1 MLAAVMAVFLV
12 VSYIFGRV
20 RRDLTYPIFVTG
32 AALVFVLAVL
42 GDAWL
47 GLRVFGSAMRFVPEL
62 DIVLILAW
70 FEICRRLAAR
80 ASLRMPA
87 QTRLLHA
94 AAAALAFTPLWISQ
108 HYVRNAW
115 RLYVED
121 VHFEQRVEYRLSQW
135 MAENRPNVRTYVE
148 GSIRF
153 WYNVWHDLPQ
163 LTGGSHQGTLNQRL
177 NAVEWNLRSAEAGD
191 WAKEWMLAFGVGAT
205 IVSDKTSQDVYPTLV
220 DPRKFD
226 GVLPVLHDNG
236 AGDVIYEVPRRF
248 PARARVVERAVVEQL
263 LPVSEGWY
271 RDRLQAY
278 VQAIEQGPDSPVT
291 QQWRGPETMLLSA
304 AFESGQLLLI
314 QESYDPAWHA
324 YLGETELQVREDVM
338 GQMLIDAPPGEQEI
352 RMQFEL
358 PLENLIGRVL
368 TVLAVLSVLA
378 LWVAGA
384 RRRLAT

>member
-1 MLAAVMAVFLV
+1 
-12 VSYIFGRV
+12 
-20 RRDLTYPIFVTG
+20 
-32 AALVFVLAVL
+32 
-42 GDAWL
+42 
-47 GLRVFGSAMRFVPEL
+47 
-62 DIVLILAW
+62 
-70 FEICRRLAAR
+70 
-80 ASLRMPA
+80 
-87 QTRLLHA
+87 
-94 AAAALAFTPLWISQ
+94 
-108 HYVRNAW
+108 
-115 RLYVED
+115 
-121 VHFEQRVEYRLSQW
+121 
-135 MAENRPNVRTYVE
+135 MAENRPDVRTYVE

-163 LTGGSHQGTLNQRL
+163 LTGGSHQGTLNQTL
-177 NAVEWNLRSAEAGD
+177 NAVEWNLRSAEAGE

-205 IVSDKTSQDVYPTLV
+205 IVSDNTSQDVYPTLV

-263 LPVSEGWY
+263 LPVSEGWH

-291 QQWRGPETMLLSA
+291 QQWRGPETMLLSG

-338 GQMLIDAPPGEQEI
+338 GQMLVDAPPGEQEI
-352 RMQFEL
+352 RIQFEL

-368 TVLAVLSVLA
+368 TVLAILSVLA

-384 RRRLAT
+384 RRRLAG